1 MTCRTAFLV
10 LALFVLAASRPAAQ
24 SRRPS
29 APAAPI
35 GSLPA
40 SFSGTLPCADCPGIR
55 DQINLLP
62 DHAFAERLT
71 YLDRSVTPVDRVGTW
86 LLSSD
91 RRVIAL
97 LASGAERPVFLSLRD
112 SLTLRALDGDGRE
125 LPSSLPRDLR
135 RQRTFQ
141 PLDQHVTVRGLYSL
155 ENQQGRLAECATGEP
170 WAITSTGAADELR
183 AKAGGET
190 TRGGRPT
197 PVLVTL
203 EGRVTLGGPRAAAPP
218 MLGVERVVEVQPGGA
233 CAPRFAAAPLGGT
246 EWRLVRLTGTD
257 VPAAADAKRQPGL
270 TFLADT
276 QTFAGSSGCNHITGR
291 YDITGGE
298 NLRLTPAAGTLM
310 ACIDAPNAALES
322 AFRVALGKVRTF
334 RVIGRWLDLFDEAG
348 EPLARFEAPEPSK

>member
-1 MTCRTAFLV
+1 MTRRAAFLV
-10 LALFVLAASRPAAQ
+10 LAFLALAASRPAAQ
-24 SRRPS
+24 PRRQS
-29 APAAPI
+29 AAAVSI
-35 GSLPA
+35 GTLPA

-97 LASGAERPVFLSLRD
+97 LASGADRPVFLSVRD

-141 PLDQHVTVRGLYSL
+141 PLDQQVTVRGLYTI

-183 AKAGGET
+183 AKAGSEAA
-190 TRGGRPT
+190 RGGRPA

-203 EGRVTLGGPRAAAPP
+203 DGRVTLGGPRAASPP
-218 MLGVERVVEVQPGGA
+218 MLGVERVVEIQPGGA
-233 CAPRFAAAPLGGT
+233 CAPRLEAAPLGGT
-246 EWRLVRLTGTD
+246 KWRLASLSGAD
-257 VPAAADAKRQPGL
+257 VPAPSDARRQPGL

-276 QTFAGSSGCNHITGR
+276 GTFAGSSGCNHVTGR

-322 AFRVALGKVRTF
+322 AFRAALGKVRTF
-334 RVIGRWLDLFDEAG
+334 RVVGRWLDLFDEAG
-348 EPLARFEAPEPSK
+348 APLARFEAPEPAK